1 MVAAT
6 QALVISSLKY
16 GDTSLIVRMYTSK
29 FGLQSYLLK
38 GILGKKKGGLKA
50 GHFQPLT
57 QLDIVGSSGREGKL
71 GYLREVHIAFPYQ
84 SLHTDIR
91 KSTVALFLS
100 EILSG
105 CLRESEPDEG
115 LYEYLSNALQWLDHH
130 DQIANFHIR
139 FLIGLTRYLG
149 FYPDLTAKDAP
160 FFDLREGA
168 FLTGSTLNPILEGKQ
183 LSYFVRFLESGFDV
197 ISQIPM
203 NQECRREMLKAIM
216 QFFELHI
223 PGFRKPRSLDVFDVV
238 FS

>member
-1 MVAAT
+1 MVSAT
-6 QALVISSLKY
+6 PALVLSALKF
-16 GDTSLIVRMYTSK
+16 GDTSLIVRMYTAQ

-71 GYLREVHIAFPYQ
+71 GYLREAHIAYPYQ
-84 SLHTDIR
+84 TVHTDIR

-100 EILSG
+100 EVLSG

-115 LYEYLSNALQWLDHH
+115 LFEYLCSALQWLDHQN
-130 DQIANFHIR
+130 QIANFHIR
-139 FLIGLTRYLG
+139 FLIGLTRFLG
-149 FYPDLTAKDAP
+149 LYPDLSAKDAP
-160 FFDLREGA
+160 IFDLREGA
-168 FLTGSTLNPILEGKQ
+168 FLSKTTLNPSLEGKQ
-183 LSYFVRFLESGFDV
+183 LTYFVRFLESDFDS

-203 NQECRREMLKAIM
+203 NQESRRELLKGLI
-216 QFFELHI
+216 QFYELHI
-223 PGFRKPRSLDVFDVV
+223 PGFRKPRSLDVFDTV